1 MDSSFLIVFSVLL
14 VAAVARFWLIPRLL
28 GQRHAERLPGWAYPI
43 AIPIFVVL
51 SLRFG
56 QGNKTVTPGYYVFA
70 AVLGAVAGVF
80 CWMARRQKLASVTDK
95 TQA

>member
-1 MDSSFLIVFSVLL
+1 MDSSFLIVFGVLL

-28 GQRHAERLPGWAYPI
+28 GHRHAERLPGWTYPI
-43 AIPIFVVL
+43 TIPIVVIL

-56 QGNKTVTPGYYVFA
+56 QGNKGITTGYYIFG

-95 TQA
+95 TRA